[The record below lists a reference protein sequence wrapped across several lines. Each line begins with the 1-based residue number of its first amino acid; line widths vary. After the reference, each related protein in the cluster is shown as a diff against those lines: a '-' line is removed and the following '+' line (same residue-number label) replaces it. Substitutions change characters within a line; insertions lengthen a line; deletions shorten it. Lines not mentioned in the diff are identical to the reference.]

1 MRDGRRGKKIHL
13 ISPYSLK
20 GRSSPHSPIFST
32 KVGRMG
38 ARDFRISWMGEEE
51 EEKRPFKCGRKRE
64 GLRRKRRRRGRA
76 PFAKISPYPILS
88 SSLLLLPK
96 TFRGGFSTLLAPSSS
111 SSFRPNFRQFPSLLL
126 SQEKKKRRPFPPS
139 YSSSFVRGFS
149 SPSPV
154 SPQVESYRK
163 TGEKHISPRVYR

>member
-20 GRSSPHSPIFST
+20 GRSSPLSPIFFHKSR
-32 KVGRMG
+32 KNGSSRFSNFLDGGR
-38 ARDFRISWMGEEE
+38 
-51 EEKRPFKCGRKRE
+51 
-64 GLRRKRRRRGRA
+64 RRRRGLSNAGGNEKGSGVKGEKRKSA
-76 PFAKISPYPILS
+76 LCENISLS
-88 SSLLLLPK
+88 HSFLLLFFFQRL
-96 TFRGGFSTLLAPSSS
+96 FRGGFSTLLAPSSS
-111 SSFRPNFRQFPSLLL
+111 SSSRPNFRQFPSLLL

-163 TGEKHISPRVYR
+163 TGEKHISPRLYR